1 MTIPDSVTTI
11 GGLAFSSCD
20 SLTSVT
26 IGNSVTTIE
35 GYAFSGCSSLTAFY
49 GKFASEDNRCL
60 IVDGVLN
67 SFAPSGLTAY
77 NIPYSVTTIGDY
89 AFARCSSLTSITIPD
104 SVTMIGSSAFY
115 GCSSLTSVT
124 IPDSVTSIGVQAFY
138 GCRSLTS
145 VYCKPITPPT
155 GDSGMF
161 GNNASGR
168 KIYVPA
174 SEDDNIINAYKSAVN
189 WSEYADDI
197 YEIQP
202 SKNEIWY
209 TNGSTTEATTPN
221 RTDVFG
227 ANIVSNLYDAEK
239 KCWVITF
246 DGDVTTIGENAFHG
260 CSILASVTIP
270 NSVTSI
276 GVQAFGYCDSLTS
289 ITIPDSVTTIGFRA
303 FYSCGSLTSVTIPDS
318 VTSIGEWAFGYCN
331 SLTSVTIPDSVT
343 TIGYGAFSGCSSL
356 KEFKGKFAA
365 DGGRCLIM
373 GNTII
378 AYAEASGTTY
388 TIPDSVTTIGE
399 WAFNW
404 CPSLTSV
411 TIPDSVTT
419 IGEMAFE
426 HCDSLTSVTI
436 PDSVTTIYNWA
447 FDGCSSLVS
456 ATIGDGVTTIGEG
469 VFAYC
474 NNIAEFKGK
483 YATENGR
490 CLVKDNAIVAYANAS
505 GTEYTIPDDIEMIE
519 KSAFRGC
526 TYLTAVII
534 PSGVKAIG
542 INAFLDCGN
551 LTEVYCKS
559 TTPPTLGNGAF
570 NENADDRKI
579 YVLASNDDSIIKAYK
594 NALNWSSYSNDIVD
608 YVEIDIPPKNEVWYK
623 STTGDVIELD
633 NYPYT
638 LVSNTYENGIGK
650 YKFAEDVVDIGAYFG
665 DRGNKREQVLQFES
679 IILPSNVNKIDTYYA
694 MGYLKNACCLILSEN
709 LEEIGTDFMG
719 SFGEYLEEKH
729 LYFISEE
736 CPKLYDPS
744 YGIRIFWGQTSVLYV
759 HYPKGSD
766 YSAVEQGLKAWKAES
781 SGFQY
786 KLIETTYRLIHH

>member
-1 MTIPDSVTTI
+1 MKAIYFDRGIITDIMDSYETSYMANTLAVTLKTNLEYDVEISAEAQSWISCADTRAELREDTLSFTIEENPYDEPRTAVIHLVGALGDKLQSFEIVQQKSPLNAPIQFADQNVKKVCVEKFDTNGDGELSYKEAAKVERIDRKLFGDYTSEITSFDELQYFINITLIGDYAFSGCSSLTSVTIPDSVTTI
-11 GGLAFSSCD
+11 G
-20 SLTSVT
+20 
-26 IGNSVTTIE
+26 
-35 GYAFSGCSSLTAFY
+35 
-49 GKFASEDNRCL
+49 
-60 IVDGVLN
+60 
-67 SFAPSGLTAY
+67 
-77 NIPYSVTTIGDY
+77 DY
-89 AFARCSSLTSITIPD
+89 AFRDCA
-104 SVTMIGSSAFY
+104 
-115 GCSSLTSVT
+115 SLTSVT
-124 IPDSVTSIGVQAFY
+124 IPDSVTSIGV
-138 GCRSLTS
+138 
-145 VYCKPITPPT
+145 
-155 GDSGMF
+155 
-161 GNNASGR
+161 
-168 KIYVPA
+168 
-174 SEDDNIINAYKSAVN
+174 
-189 WSEYADDI
+189 
-197 YEIQP
+197 
-202 SKNEIWY
+202 
-209 TNGSTTEATTPN
+209 
-221 RTDVFG
+221 
-227 ANIVSNLYDAEK
+227 
-239 KCWVITF
+239 
-246 DGDVTTIGENAFHG
+246 
-260 CSILASVTIP
+260 
-270 NSVTSI
+270 
-276 GVQAFGYCDSLTS
+276 
-289 ITIPDSVTTIGFRA
+289 
-303 FYSCGSLTSVTIPDS
+303 
-318 VTSIGEWAFGYCN
+318 WAFSLCD

-343 TIGYGAFSGCSSL
+343 TIGYGAFYGCRSL
-356 KEFKGKFAA
+356 KEFNGKFAA

-388 TIPDSVTTIGE
+388 TIPDGVTTIGDE
-399 WAFNW
+399 AFYDCSSLTSVNIPDSVTSIGVGAF
-404 CPSLTSV
+404 CYCSSLTSV
-411 TIPDSVTT
+411 TIPDSVIT
-419 IGEMAFE
+419 IGDSAFCY
-426 HCDSLTSVTI
+426 CDSLTSVTI
-436 PDSVTTIYNWA
+436 PDSVTTINNWA

-469 VFAYC
+469 VFAHC
-474 NNIAEFKGK
+474 DNIAEFKGK
-483 YATENGR
+483 YATENSR
-490 CLVKDNAIVAYANAS
+490 CLVKDDAIIAYANAS

-534 PSGVKAIG
+534 HSGVKAIG
-542 INAFLDCGN
+542 INAFLNCGN

-570 NENADDRKI
+570 NENSDDRKI
-579 YVLASNDDSIIKAYK
+579 YVLASNDDSIINAYK
-594 NALNWSSYSNDIVD
+594 NAPNWSSYRDDIVD

-786 KLIETTYRLIHH
+786 KLVETTYRLIHH